1 LPYYF
6 ICSAAVVLT
15 SSDRK
20 STQVPQ
26 FLLDDPEIGPTA
38 NILITQPRRISAIS
52 VAERV
57 ASERCEAAGQ
67 SVGFSVRLESSVS
80 DQTQLLFVTP
90 GVLMRRLNPTDGQ
103 DGGRLSEF
111 THIIMDE
118 IHERDKNT
126 EFLMIALQDILEERD
141 DLQLILMSAT
151 MPTRDLAEYW
161 CGVGRRR
168 QLLRQEQRLK
178 EQQSALDEENETR
191 NIAPTSSLDDDWGED
206 AAILP
211 TEINIPGRTFP
222 VQSFFLEDV
231 LTMTGFVDEVQGAE
245 AADMAQIEN
254 DLMSLLSGRADSAAK
269 RAKSNRGGRNIKKLS
284 TDPPTS
290 ISQLENTLTCVICN
304 QSGFKCPEEFGTHVA
319 FCDGGGRSSMEELE
333 DKVRAVDA
341 SSILGFDS
349 SAGVSAFEGPDVVEE
364 IDDGMFDIPEEEF
377 EDYDEDLE
385 PEKWSGDSPFI
396 VDNAGPSNKPSLTEE
411 EMLTRYH
418 TMYDDEEINYDL
430 VLELVKYVVKSSYG
444 DGAILIFFRKFI
456 AWYWISS
463 LLDLY
468 H

>member
-1 LPYYF
+1 MY
-6 ICSAAVVLT
+6 IES
-15 SSDRK
+15 K

-26 FLLDDPEIGPTA
+26 FLLDDAEIGPTA

-57 ASERCEAAGQ
+57 ASERCESAGQ

-80 DQTQLLFVTP
+80 DLTQLLFVTP
-90 GVLMRRLNPTDGQ
+90 GVLMRRLNPTDGYG
-103 DGGRLSEF
+103 GGRLAEF

-126 EFLMIALQDILEERD
+126 EFLMIALQDILAERD

-161 CGVGRRR
+161 CRVGRRR
-168 QLLRQEQRLK
+168 ELQRK
-178 EQQSALDEENETR
+178 EQKMNEKQRDKGDYNDEVKIVPAN
-191 NIAPTSSLDDDWGED
+191 SLDDDWGDD
-206 AAILP
+206 AIALP

-231 LTMTGFVDEVQGAE
+231 LIMTGFVDDVKDAD

-254 DLMSLLSGRADSAAK
+254 DLMSLLSNRVDTTAK
-269 RAKSNRGGRNIKKLS
+269 KSKSSQGGRSNLV
-284 TDPPTS
+284 S
-290 ISQLENTLTCVICN
+290 IPDRPVLLSQLENTLTCVICN
-304 QSGFKCPEEFGTHVA
+304 QSGFKCAEEFGTHVA
-319 FCDGGGRSSMEELE
+319 FCDGGGKSSMEELE
-333 DKVRAVDA
+333 DKVRAVDSSLILAFDTAATA
-341 SSILGFDS
+341 S
-349 SAGVSAFEGPDVVEE
+349 VHEEPDA
-364 IDDGMFDIPEEEF
+364 IDDSNDVMFDIPEEEF
-377 EDYDEDLE
+377 EDYDEDAE

-396 VDNAGPSNKPSLTEE
+396 VDTSGTSNKPSLTEE

-430 VLELVKYVVKSSYG
+430 VLELVRYVIKSSYG
-444 DGAILIFFRKFI
+444 DGAILIFFRKCI
-456 AWYWISS
+456 HPYV
-463 LLDLY
+463 LY
-468 H
+468 ILSVT